1 LLKAAFKPIKKM
13 VFESKKRPGGYYING
28 KFVFA
33 VNWAISKE
41 NFTEEEHNEFQDYL
55 LGKLLKKIESD
66 INKLNLATYNNVK
79 TNLYM
84 SSIVKREKTEIKYT
98 ANFLA
103 WLKSE
108 PIEDQDNYSLKA
120 LFEIYINQICW
131 NEIEKDP
138 ELEASDLKLRM

>member
-1 LLKAAFKPIKKM
+1 M
-13 VFESKKRPGGYYING
+13 VIESRNRPGGYFING
-28 KFVFA
+28 KFVLA
-33 VNWAISKE
+33 VNWEISKE
-41 NFTEEEHNEFQDYL
+41 NFTKGEQQEFLSFL

-98 ANFLA
+98 NNFLA

-138 ELEASDLKLRM
+138 ELEASDLILRM